1 MKIKFIL
8 SALLILTGL
17 SNLKSQ
23 IANDTSVYLITCSPG
38 TETYSIY
45 GHSAIRV
52 AIPSA
57 GIDVVYNWGVFDFN
71 TKNFVWKFAK
81 GKLNYMLGVYPYNVF
96 LEEYMFEK
104 RSVYSQKVNM
114 ESDDLMYLT
123 TLLEENL
130 KPENLF
136 YLYDFFYDN
145 CSTRIRDIFEKV
157 YDGKLIYPPYENN
170 KIPTFRQKL
179 AYYHR
184 NYPWLKFGID
194 FLLGLPADKKA
205 SFRDQMFLPLDLQ
218 RNLSQVVINR
228 NRKMIPLLQNVENI
242 FEFESMQPTPPFY
255 YSPML
260 IFSAAFV
267 LVLFVCIKFK
277 NTLFINYLD
286 IALFTIFSILAIL
299 MIFFNFITDHEQTKW
314 NLNIIWCNP
323 FILLCLLSLALNK
336 KGVVWFRLV
345 FWLSVVSIL
354 IAIIFTG
361 YTNIAVVPLV
371 MIMTLRSASR
381 SEFSW
386 NPFNQAEKN
395 SNYK

>member
-130 KPENLF
+130 KPENL
-136 YLYDFFYDN
+136 
-145 CSTRIRDIFEKV
+145 
-157 YDGKLIYPPYENN
+157 
-170 KIPTFRQKL
+170 
-179 AYYHR
+179 
-184 NYPWLKFGID
+184 
-194 FLLGLPADKKA
+194 
-205 SFRDQMFLPLDLQ
+205 
-218 RNLSQVVINR
+218 
-228 NRKMIPLLQNVENI
+228 
-242 FEFESMQPTPPFY
+242 
-255 YSPML
+255 
-260 IFSAAFV
+260 
-267 LVLFVCIKFK
+267 
-277 NTLFINYLD
+277 
-286 IALFTIFSILAIL
+286 
-299 MIFFNFITDHEQTKW
+299 
-314 NLNIIWCNP
+314 
-323 FILLCLLSLALNK
+323 
-336 KGVVWFRLV
+336 
-345 FWLSVVSIL
+345 
-354 IAIIFTG
+354 
-361 YTNIAVVPLV
+361 
-371 MIMTLRSASR
+371 
-381 SEFSW
+381 
-386 NPFNQAEKN
+386 
-395 SNYK
+395 